1 MCIIL
6 IVLFTHYMLCK
17 AAKGVVEEG
26 EDPTIF
32 ELKKI
37 QKVQV

>member
-1 MCIIL
+1 
-6 IVLFTHYMLCK
+6 MLCK

-26 EDPTIF
+26 EDPAIF